1 VATIL
6 DALDDK
12 RVFAPFFPS
21 PDWDAWRAFLS
32 ALYGLHMSR
41 DQLATFTACTGR
53 STRPRRRASEA
64 WVVCGRRSGKSRIAA
79 LVATYLAALAKTD
92 TLAPGEF
99 GTVLVCAVDR
109 TQAKV
114 VFEYVRALLTEVPA
128 LRPLVVSESA
138 EVIELRHR
146 VRIEVRSSSYRRV
159 RGVTLLAAIL
169 DEVAFLRDEASAL
182 PDVELYRALKPALA
196 TTGGVILGISS
207 PWAQRGLLWSKY
219 RRHYGQDGDVLVW
232 QADSRTMNPS
242 LSAQLVEEAAEDDPE
257 SAAAEWRGQFRS
269 DLESYVS
276 TAVLEACTSPG
287 VVERP
292 RITGPSYHAFLDAAA
307 GSGRDSFT
315 AAVAHVELR
324 DGEAPFV
331 VLDAVREVRPP
342 FDPLAVAGELAL
354 FLRSYAVDTVQSD
367 RYAGAW
373 VVEAFQRHGIQVVQD
388 AEPKSQLYLQALPA
402 LTAKR
407 VELLDLPRVRSQLAG
422 LERRRRA
429 GGRDVV
435 DHPPGSHD
443 DVANCVAGVLA
454 SAGAGDGD
462 FVLAANVA
470 PEGRQPLL
478 DRHELEAM
486 RHLVDGGGW

>member
-1 VATIL
+1 MTIL
-6 DALDDK
+6 DALSDPAI
-12 RVFAPFFPS
+12 FGAFFPGGTWGPWS
-21 PDWDAWRAFLS
+21 AFL
-32 ALYGLHMSR
+32 AACFGLPLTPS
-41 DQLATFTACTGR
+41 QLETFTACTE
-53 STRPRRRASEA
+53 RANAPQQRADEA
-64 WVVCGRRSGKSRIAA
+64 WVICGRRSGKSRTAA
-79 LVATYLAALAKTD
+79 LVAAYLAALAKTD

-114 VFEYVRALLTEVPA
+114 VFEYIRALLTEIPA
-128 LRPLVVSESA
+128 LRPLVVSETA
-138 EVIELRHR
+138 ERIELRHR

-196 TTGGVILGISS
+196 TTGGLILGISS

-232 QADSRTMNPS
+232 QADSVTMNPG
-242 LSAQLVEEAAEDDPE
+242 LSVQLVEEATEDDPE
-257 SAAAEWRGQFRS
+257 GAAAEWRGQFRS

-276 TAVLEACTSPG
+276 TAVLDACTTPG

-315 AAVAHVELR
+315 AAIAHVELR
-324 DGEAPFV
+324 NGGGAPFV
-331 VLDAVREVRPP
+331 ILDAVREVQPP
-342 FDPLAVAGELAL
+342 FDPLAVAGELAA
-354 FLRSYAVDTVQSD
+354 FLRGYRITQAQSD
-367 RYAGAW
+367 RYAGSW
-373 VVEAFQRHGIQVVQD
+373 VSESFARHGVEVVQD
-388 AEPKSQLYLQALPA
+388 AEPKSTLYLSALPVLA
-402 LTAKR
+402 GR
-407 VELLDLPRVRSQLAG
+407 RCDLLDIPKLRAQFAS

-435 DHPPGSHD
+435 DHPPGAHD

-454 SAGAGDGD
+454 SAGAGSAD
-462 FVLAANVA
+462 FVLAANLSDTPRA
-470 PEGRQPLL
+470 RILDEREFELL
-478 DRHELEAM
+478 RRGDY
-486 RHLVDGGGW
+486 